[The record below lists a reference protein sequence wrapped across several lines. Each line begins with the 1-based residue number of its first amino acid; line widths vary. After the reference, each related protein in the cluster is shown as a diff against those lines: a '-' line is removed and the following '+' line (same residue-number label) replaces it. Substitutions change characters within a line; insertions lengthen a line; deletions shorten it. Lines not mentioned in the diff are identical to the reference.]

1 VSLVDIGQL
10 DPGDYTLDRA
20 EMGKVLIVA
29 SATLLVVSAH
39 AVLQFSATES
49 KLSDA
54 YTDSKRVSSLA
65 DSQSFNR
72 SLRTLASF
80 RTGTQVSRQVRT
92 LVDTAS
98 TMQSASQD
106 IQQEA
111 QQNLGEKREMYQWL
125 VLISVAGLA
134 TGLAERYI

>member
-1 VSLVDIGQL
+1 MSLADVGQL
-10 DPGDYTLDRA
+10 DLTEYTLDRA

-49 KLSDA
+49 RLSDA
-54 YTDSKRVSSLA
+54 YADSQRASSVVE
-65 DSQSFNR
+65 SQSFNR

-80 RTGTQVSRQVRT
+80 QAGTQISRQVRT

-98 TMQSASQD
+98 AMETASQD
-106 IQQEA
+106 IQEA
-111 QQNLGEKREMYQWL
+111 RQNLGDKREMYQWL
-125 VLISVAGLA
+125 VVISVAGLA

>member
-1 VSLVDIGQL
+1 
-10 DPGDYTLDRA
+10 
-20 EMGKVLIVA
+20 MGKVLIVA

-54 YTDSKRVSSLA
+54 YTDSQRVSSVVE
-65 DSQSFNR
+65 SQSFNR

-80 RTGTQVSRQVRT
+80 QTGTQVSRQVRT

-98 TMQSASQD
+98 TMESASQD
-106 IQQEA
+106 IQEA

>member
-1 VSLVDIGQL
+1 MSLVDIGQL

-106 IQQEA
+106 IQEA

>member
-1 VSLVDIGQL
+1 MSLVDIGQL

-98 TMQSASQD
+98 TMESASRD
-106 IQQEA
+106 IREA

>member
-10 DPGDYTLDRA
+10 DLSEYTLDRA

-29 SATLLVVSAH
+29 STTLLVVSAH

-54 YTDSKRVSSLA
+54 YTDSQRVSSVVE
-65 DSQSFNR
+65 SQSFNR

-80 RTGTQVSRQVRT
+80 QTGTQVSRQVRT

-98 TMQSASQD
+98 TMESASQD
-106 IQQEA
+106 MQEA

>member
-106 IQQEA
+106 IQEA